1 MPSFSRRP
9 QWPRRATAA
18 LVAAFLCAGLATS
31 ASATEP
37 RADVKTCAGVNMLDE
52 LKTTAPAAYAEI
64 KARAGA
70 TLNSGAV
77 LWRIERKDVPAS
89 YLLGTIHMTDP
100 RVATLSPAVEKAI
113 AETETVALEVADVS
127 SDATSAALAK
137 AARLVLF
144 TDGRTLDKFLSDEEY
159 AKVKKTLSGAGLPGE
174 AAAMFRP
181 WVVSMILSVSACER
195 RKVKDGLP
203 VLDMQIASAAR
214 RLGMKV
220 VGLETIEGQLSAMAA
235 IPDDQQIAM
244 LRASLKF
251 AHRSNDTMETLL
263 QLYLSRDMGAAWP
276 FHLALA
282 EQAGISQ
289 QSFTAFQKG
298 IVNDRNE
305 HMRDTSLPLIAKGRA
320 FIAVG
325 ALHLVGE
332 KGLVALLRE
341 KGYTLTPIE

>member
-1 MPSFSRRP
+1 MPCYSRRLHR
-9 QWPRRATAA
+9 QVRAAAA
-18 LVAAFLCAGLATS
+18 LFVVFYCTGLSTS
-31 ASATEP
+31 ASTAEP
-37 RADVKTCAGVNMLDE
+37 RAAAPACAGVNMLDE
-52 LKTTAPAAYAEI
+52 LSTTAPAAHAEI
-64 KARAGA
+64 KARASA
-70 TLNSGAV
+70 TPNADAV
-77 LWRIERKDVPAS
+77 LWRIERKGVPAS

-100 RVATLSPAVEKAI
+100 RVTTLSPAVEKAI
-113 AETETVALEVADVS
+113 AASDTVALEVADVS
-127 SDATSAALAK
+127 TDATSAALAK

-144 TDGRTLDKFLSDEEY
+144 TDGRTLDKLLSDEEY

-195 RKVKDGLP
+195 QKVKDGLP

-214 RLGMKV
+214 KRGVKV
-220 VGLETIEGQLSAMAA
+220 VGLETIESQLSAMAA

-263 QLYLSRDMGAAWP
+263 QLYLKRDMGAAWP

-282 EQAGISQ
+282 EQAGVGR
-289 QSFTAFQKG
+289 QSFAAFQKG

-305 HMRDTSLPLIAKGRA
+305 QMRDAALPLIEKGRA
-320 FIAVG
+320 LVAVG
-325 ALHLVGE
+325 ALHLVGD
-332 KGLVALLRE
+332 KGLVALLRGN
-341 KGYTLTPIE
+341 GYSLTPIE